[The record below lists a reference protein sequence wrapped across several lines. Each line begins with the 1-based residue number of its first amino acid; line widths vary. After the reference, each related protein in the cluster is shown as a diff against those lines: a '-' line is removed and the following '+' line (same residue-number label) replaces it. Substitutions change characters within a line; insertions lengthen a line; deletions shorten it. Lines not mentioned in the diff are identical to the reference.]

1 MIQTPTEKWS
11 TVGIT
16 GISNVVVQGT
26 LLLPMG
32 YAPIPRV
39 VVRANGRTKLLAAGV
54 QSDGGNKAVLPGD
67 LLAIFGGSNAA
78 ISYRQA
84 TWRDILRYKPIVKI
98 QLLVAALTL
107 IATVLS
113 SISAFIG
120 TRSPTTPTFTA
131 DAAPWVLG
139 VAFIL
144 AVSNLY
150 SSVTTDL
157 S

>member
-1 MIQTPTEKWS
+1 
-11 TVGIT
+11 
-16 GISNVVVQGT
+16 
-26 LLLPMG
+26 
-32 YAPIPRV
+32 
-39 VVRANGRTKLLAAGV
+39 
-54 QSDGGNKAVLPGD
+54 
-67 LLAIFGGSNAA
+67 
-78 ISYRQA
+78 
-84 TWRDILRYKPIVKI
+84 
-98 QLLVAALTL
+98 LVAALTL